1 MMKKLVVLFA
11 VLGLMFQTSCTSKD
25 SKQDAEAV
33 ADYDAAE
40 MAALEGG
47 EGGVGDDALMSAELP
62 EEALTEEAP
71 AVEAAPP
78 NEVVTTETTTT
89 IAEEGTPADAA
100 TVESTE
106 KNTISEMAPMEPAP
120 TETAEILPPVEPANE
135 APLQEAPAY
144 AAMPDPVEEKPAPKP
159 VASLQKVKSAPFR
172 EGKIL
177 ANAVYFARPGDSLS
191 SISQTIYG
199 SDRTK
204 DLKAVN
210 PVLKRRDV
218 RPGDKVYYNSPNRP
232 DDEARMLTWHED
244 NGMMPEVYVAKS
256 GDNIREVSKK
266 LLGYSDAWKEVWS
279 SNDLESKGRME
290 EGTQIRYW
298 TSVAMAAA
306 PPAPEMPAQQ
316 QEMAQL
322 PPPSEATAEL
332 PPPPMPEEMQ
342 MAQNDL
348 PPPPPPPPM
357 EQMAPPPPPPP
368 PAPEM
373 VADAPTEEAPMDEDM
388 TLALTAVMLAA
399 AGMAAL
405 IVVRKKRK
413 QKEAEQNLNTHVG

>member
-40 MAALEGG
+40 MAALEGAD
-47 EGGVGDDALMSAELP
+47 GGIGDDALMSAELP

-71 AVEAAPP
+71 SVEAAPP
-78 NEVVTTETTTT
+78 NEIVTTETTTT
-89 IAEEGTPADAA
+89 VAEEGTPAEAA

-106 KNTISEMAPMEPAP
+106 TNTISEMAPMEPAP

-177 ANAVYFARPGDSLS
+177 ANAIYFARPGDSLS

-232 DDEARMLTWHED
+232 DDEARILTWHED
-244 NGMMPEVYVAKS
+244 NGMMPEVYVAKA

-306 PPAPEMPAQQ
+306 PPAPEMMPQ

-322 PPPSEATAEL
+322 PPPQEPVAEL